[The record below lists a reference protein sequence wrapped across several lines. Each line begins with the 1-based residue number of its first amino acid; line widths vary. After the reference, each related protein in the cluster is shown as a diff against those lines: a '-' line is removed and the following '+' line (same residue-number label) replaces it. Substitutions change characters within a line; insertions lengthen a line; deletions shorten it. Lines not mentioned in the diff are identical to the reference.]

1 MVAKGEPTGMGKFSP
16 SQQPEGP
23 APYELGIT
31 AGEQAGALH
40 LRAQPHCMTQ
50 PLPGDPCSLP
60 APSTVCA
67 HPHPQHSHVSAA
79 LCISTIGSKW
89 NTRI

>member
-16 SQQPEGP
+16 RQQPEGP

-31 AGEQAGALH
+31 AGEQAGAVH

-50 PLPGDPCSLP
+50 PLPGDPRSLP
-60 APSTVCA
+60 TPSTATC
-67 HPHPQHSHVSAA
+67 PLLSA